1 MCYGAILSATET
13 LLMGYKQNNDRA
25 SVTKEQAGAIRQLTW
40 L

>member
-1 MCYGAILSATET
+1 
-13 LLMGYKQNNDRA
+13 MGYKQNNDRA